1 MSPSIFHGRR
11 AATIENNDLRLT
23 VLEGGG
29 HIAEGLH
36 KQSGVSP
43 LWIPPWP
50 SIEPGAYVPSGD
62 ATYGAGVE
70 SRLLAGIM
78 GHNLCL
84 DIFGGPSDE
93 EYAAGLQ
100 PPGEASVATYELD
113 RPASEIRMAATLSE
127 SHLRIERRLRLSG
140 DAVS

>member
-1 MSPSIFHGRR
+1 MSDPLLFRGRR
-11 AATIENNDLRLT
+11 AAAIENGDLRVT

-29 HIAEGLH
+29 HIAEVLH
-36 KQSGVSP
+36 KASGISP

-50 SIEPGAYVPSGD
+50 SIEPGDYVQSSD
-62 ATYGAGVE
+62 TTYGAGVE
-70 SRLLAGIM
+70 SKLLAGIM

-100 PPGEASVATYELD
+100 PHGEASVATYELD
-113 RPASEIRMAATLSE
+113 RTASEIRMAATPAE
-127 SHLRIERRLRLSG
+127 ARLPG
-140 DAVS
+140 